1 MTHEEQATLDLNDAI
16 RDALRVVGKAV
27 RTAIN
32 VQAGLTDTG
41 LLANAESAV
50 SAILALEALED
61 VAKDGAAKCRAGL
74 AEAMSLGMTTVRTAH
89 HTASLRAAQTRVI
102 VTDAS
107 LLPPGLMRQPP
118 AVPDLTAIGIML
130 RAGTAISG
138 AVLGNGGADILQIR
152 TRKDTLGITLTAGA
166 PIQGAVL
173 SDGGTD
179 TLQICARKDTP

>member
-50 SAILALEALED
+50 AAILALEDLSEVASYGMAECKVAL
-61 VAKDGAAKCRAGL
+61 AQ
-74 AEAMSLGMTTVRTAH
+74 AMSLGMTTVRTAH
-89 HTASLRAAQTRVI
+89 HTASLRAAKKSVI

-107 LLPPGLMRQPP
+107 LLPPGLMYQPP
-118 AVPDLTAIGIML
+118 AAPDKDAIGIML
-130 RAGTAISG
+130 RAGKPVPG
-138 AVLGNGGADILQIR
+138 AVLSNGGADTLQIR
-152 TRKDTLGITLTAGA
+152 
-166 PIQGAVL
+166 
-173 SDGGTD
+173 
-179 TLQICARKDTP
+179 ARKDTP